1 MTTILGNVTHAPEG
15 FTLAFDRV
23 LATDIDD
30 AWSAVTDPARIAR
43 WMETYVGDLRLGGT
57 WQVFG
62 SSGNVYCTGTIS
74 ECTPPHGFV
83 TSWNVV
89 GDQPTTLRISL
100 EAVPDGT
107 RLRLQ
112 HEGLQEERY
121 GAGWQTYLEQLDDLV
136 GAAPSSV
143 TDPDRIPG
151 MDWDERHAQLVAPW
165 ADRFAASKM
174 KENRPA

>member
-1 MTTILGNVTHAPEG
+1 MTTVFGNVTRSASG
-15 FTLAFDRV
+15 FTLDFERV

-30 AWSAVTDPARIAR
+30 AWSAVTDPERIAR
-43 WMETYVGDLRLGGT
+43 WMETYVGDLKLGGT

-62 SSGNVYCTGTIS
+62 SSGSLYCTGTVS

-100 EAVPDGT
+100 ESVADGT
-107 RLRLQ
+107 RLRLR
-112 HEGLQEERY
+112 HEGVQEERY

-143 TDPDRIPG
+143 TDPDRPPG
-151 MDWDERHAQLVAPW
+151 IDWDERHAQLAAPW
-165 ADRFAASKM
+165 ADRFAELKT
-174 KENRPA
+174 KEFRAE

>member
-1 MTTILGNVTHAPEG
+1 MTTVFGSVSHATDG
-15 FTLAFDRV
+15 FTLEFERV

-30 AWSAVTDPARIAR
+30 AWSAVTEPDRISR

-62 SSGNVYCTGTIS
+62 NSGNLYCTGTVA

-89 GDQPTTLRISL
+89 GEEPTTLRVVL
-100 EAVPDGT
+100 EAVADGT
-107 RLRLQ
+107 LLRLR
-112 HEGLQEERY
+112 HEGVRVERY
-121 GAGWQTYLEQLDDLV
+121 GAGWQTYLEQLDDLL

-143 TDPDRIPG
+143 TDPDRTPG
-151 MDWDERHAQLVAPW
+151 MDWDERHAQLEGAW
-165 ADRFAASKM
+165 AERFAEYKT
-174 KENRPA
+174 KEDRPG